1 MTMGFGFGTSDNAL
15 IRGYQ
20 GSYAN
25 PHATIGI
32 KDVPT
37 NIKQVMRLCRFYF
50 MQDAM
55 LGAIIDK
62 MSEYPITQ
70 IIISEREEGLTSKL
84 KAKWEHIVNVS
95 LDLRNVMKQINVDKY
110 VFGISFHYLYY
121 PFIRYCI
128 CSNCGHMLPIGALN
142 RIRSEPKDEAG
153 KFTLNIYGAC
163 PKCSGAGDSVTT
175 ERRFRVEDRKS
186 EARNGLTFVRLN
198 PLRIRQ
204 EYNPSTGARIWYWH
218 PPPSIRSGMLEG
230 ARTIIDSTEMRVL
243 EACYR
248 DQHIKLNADRL
259 WVAQADGL
267 PGIWDGWGIPPVF
280 RVLEDVYYYKV
291 LRRANEALAQEHVT
305 PLRILSPAGTGDISP
320 QRTMNLSDW
329 QSRVR
334 RELFKWK
341 RDPNHIML
349 SPLPINVEQIG
360 GQARVMMVASEME
373 AAARVIAAGIG
384 CPIEMIWGGLNW
396 SGASVSLRVLEN
408 HFLNDRENC
417 KRLLSFLLPKIATYF
432 RLPRVNG
439 DLTEFKMAD
448 DVQQQAQAI
457 NLMLQGFLSRK
468 SVVPELGYDSN
479 EEFENLEEEHASLN
493 RITMKDNIEAAHM
506 NTVVMGLEQKA
517 QIMLQFEMELVA
529 QNLQLRAER
538 IRMQDLANHVSLLHQ
553 KGYST
558 PAEFDQASAVLG
570 GLDPVMQQMILQQWQ
585 QSMPTVVALL
595 LHKLGTDQAFLDQ
608 QAVAPAQQSGAAS
621 GPGMEPGAAGPYED
635 DGSAG
640 AGGTEMS
647 QAEQEEAALQEA
659 QGGEPL
665 PDQLPP
671 RRETS
676 PI

>member
-1 MTMGFGFGTSDNAL
+1 MTMGFGFGATDNAL

-37 NIKQVMRLCRFYF
+37 NIKQVMRLCRFYYL
-50 MQDAM
+50 QDAM

-70 IIISEREEGLTSKL
+70 VLVEEVDETFSEAARRR
-84 KAKWEHIVNVS
+84 WEHIVNVS
-95 LDLRNVMKQINVDKY
+95 LDLRNVMKQINIDKY
-110 VFGISFHYLYY
+110 VYGISFHYLYY
-121 PFIRYCI
+121 PFIRYCT
-128 CSNCGHMLPIGALN
+128 CRNCGHRTPIGALSSV
-142 RIRSEPKDEAG
+142 RAEPTDQNGQFSLLIHAP
-153 KFTLNIYGAC
+153 C
-163 PKCSGAGDSVTT
+163 PRCSGETNTT
-175 ERRFRVEDRKS
+175 RAFTVQDKKS
-186 EARNGLTFVRLN
+186 NARNGMTLVRLN
-198 PLRIRQ
+198 PMRVRL
-204 EYNPSTGARIWYWH
+204 EYNASTGARIWYWD
-218 PPPSIRSGMLEG
+218 PPPSLKSGLNES
-230 ARTIIDSTEMRVL
+230 ARTIVDTTEMKVL
-243 EACYR
+243 EAAFR
-248 DQHIKLNADRL
+248 GQHIKLNSDRL

-267 PGIWDGWGIPPVF
+267 PGIWDGWGIPPMF

-320 QRTMNLSDW
+320 QRTMNLTDW

-360 GQARVMMVASEME
+360 GNARVMMVAAEME

-417 KRLLSFLLPKIATYF
+417 KRLLAFLFPKISAYF
-432 RLPRVNG
+432 RLPRARG

-448 DVQQQAQAI
+448 DVQQQANAT

-468 SVVPELGYDSN
+468 SVLPQIGYNSN
-479 EEFENLEEEHASLN
+479 EEYENLGVEHAQLN
-493 RITMKDNIEAAHM
+493 KITMKDNIEAAHM
-506 NTVVMGLEQKA
+506 NTVIMGLEQKA
-517 QIMLQFEMELVA
+517 QVMLQFEMELIA

-538 IRMQDLANHVSLLHQ
+538 MRLQDLANHVALLH
-553 KGYST
+553 KHGFST
-558 PAEFDQASAVLG
+558 PHEFDQASAVLG
-570 GLDPVMQQMILQQWQ
+570 GLDPNMQQMILQQWQ

-595 LHKLGTDQAFLDQ
+595 LHKLQIDQSFLQ
-608 QAVAPAQQSGAAS
+608 QAQSMEAPPAQQVGAAS
-621 GPGMEPGAAGPYED
+621 GPGMDPGAEGPYSE
-635 DGSAG
+635 DGSAP
-640 AGGTEMS
+640 
-647 QAEQEEAALQEA
+647 EEGPPPE
-659 QGGEPL
+659 EPL
-665 PDQLPP
+665 PDQRPP
-671 RRETS
+671 RRDQS